1 MEITLEKIDEIMK
14 RMNVSYEKA
23 KEALTNANGDVVDA
37 LIYLEKKDIGIFK
50 GINEKSNEIIEKLKE
65 VLKKGNVT
73 KVMVEKDGDVL
84 LNLPVTVGAIGLVLG
99 PVATIVGVS
108 AAMVSKYK
116 IKIVKD
122 DGETLDLSEMTQ
134 ESFNEIK
141 DKMNLKNK
149 DNKDITDEVIK
160 EEKQDDFNNL
170 DK

>member
-23 KEALTNANGDVVDA
+23 KEALVNANGDVVDA
-37 LIYLEKKDIGIFK
+37 LIYLEKKDVNVLK
-50 GINEKSNEIIEKLKE
+50 GINEKGNELIEKLKE
-65 VLKKGNVT
+65 ILKKGNVT
-73 KVMVEKDGDVL
+73 RVMVEKDGDVL

-108 AAMVSKYK
+108 AAMVTKYK

-122 DGETLDLSEMTQ
+122 DGETLDLNEMTQ
-134 ESFNEIK
+134 DSLTEIK
-141 DKMNLKNK
+141 SKMNLKNK
-149 DNKDITDEVIK
+149 DNKDITEEVIK
-160 EEKQDDFNNL
+160 EEKQDTSNEL